1 MPGWNFAD
9 VWEVI
14 AEQIPD
20 APCQVQGDR
29 RVSWG
34 EFDRRAN
41 GVARTLL
48 DRGAVEQDK
57 VAQYLYNGP
66 EYIESLFASF
76 KAGLVPINTN
86 YRYQDDELV
95 YLWDNADCVAVVFH
109 GAFTGTIERIRDR
122 VPRVVTWLWVDDG
135 NGPCPQWA
143 VPYED
148 AAAAS
153 SERAAGPWGR
163 DGEHIMMTYT
173 GGTTGMPKG
182 VMWRQNDLFQT
193 LVGQMNPSY
202 READEN
208 LDLVREAV
216 TVAGPVGLPACP
228 LMHGTGLYTQLIV
241 LSLGGST
248 VTLESRRL
256 DIDEL
261 LGTIEREGVNQVAIV
276 GDSFAK
282 PMLKA
287 LEENPG
293 RWDLSKLMMLA
304 SSGVM
309 WSEPV
314 KQGLLKQLPTLM
326 LVDAFSSSEALGM
339 GQSISSAGGTAGTAK
354 FRLGENTMVISDDGR
369 RVEPGSGEIGRVAVG
384 GHQPIGYYK
393 DPDKTAATFIEFEGK
408 RYSCPGDYATVEA
421 DGTLTLLGRGSVCI
435 NTGGEKVFPE
445 EVEEVLKTHPAVRD
459 AVAVG
464 VPDDKFGEAI
474 TAVVEV
480 VDGIDGAE
488 VDADDIIA
496 HVKARLAAYKA
507 PKRVLVVPTIG
518 RAPNGKVDYKRLKA
532 YATDEVGA
540 AT

>member
-1 MPGWNFAD
+1 
-9 VWEVI
+9 
-14 AEQIPD
+14 
-20 APCQVQGDR
+20 
-29 RVSWG
+29 
-34 EFDRRAN
+34 
-41 GVARTLL
+41 
-48 DRGAVEQDK
+48 
-57 VAQYLYNGP
+57 
-66 EYIESLFASF
+66 
-76 KAGLVPINTN
+76 
-86 YRYQDDELV
+86 
-95 YLWDNADCVAVVFH
+95 
-109 GAFTGTIERIRDR
+109 
-122 VPRVVTWLWVDDG
+122 
-135 NGPCPQWA
+135 
-143 VPYED
+143 
-148 AAAAS
+148 
-153 SERAAGPWGR
+153 
-163 DGEHIMMTYT
+163 
-173 GGTTGMPKG
+173 
-182 VMWRQNDLFQT
+182 
-193 LVGQMNPSY
+193 
-202 READEN
+202 
-208 LDLVREAV
+208 
-216 TVAGPVGLPACP
+216 
-228 LMHGTGLYTQLIV
+228 
-241 LSLGGST
+241 
-248 VTLESRRL
+248 
-256 DIDEL
+256 
-261 LGTIEREGVNQVAIV
+261 
-276 GDSFAK
+276 
-282 PMLKA
+282 KA

-314 KQGLLKQLPTLM
+314 KQGLLEQLPTLM

-393 DPDKTAATFIEFEGK
+393 DAEKTAATFIEFEGK

-474 TAVVEV
+474 TAVVET
-480 VDGIDGAE
+480 VDGVE
-488 VDADDIIA
+488 VDADEIIA

-507 PKRVLVVPTIG
+507 PKRVLVVSTIG

-532 YATDEVGA
+532 YATDQVGA